1 MLRLGYGHARLL
13 EGGIYYLATGGVIC
27 AAACLPLSLQK
38 QVPPPINAADRLLP
52 AVKVLDCVLPVP
64 GMSLIMVGRKPGL
77 CVADRGECAAL
88 EDSQR
93 SIF

>member
-1 MLRLGYGHARLL
+1 M
-13 EGGIYYLATGGVIC
+13 ATGGVIC